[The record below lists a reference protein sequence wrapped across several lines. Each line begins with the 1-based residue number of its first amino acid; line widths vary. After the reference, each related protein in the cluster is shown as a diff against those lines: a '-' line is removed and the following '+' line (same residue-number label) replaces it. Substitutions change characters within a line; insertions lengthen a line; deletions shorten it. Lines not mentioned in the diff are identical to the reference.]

1 MHYTTTTSRPDD
13 LVTPNFVIVGCA
25 LMKTTRPTF
34 DTEPV
39 CLSEIGSSVLKAT
52 ASGPRGGGGNNSSSQ
67 YDDDSSSGHTRQSK
81 NGDGH

>member
-1 MHYTTTTSRPDD
+1 
-13 LVTPNFVIVGCA
+13 
-25 LMKTTRPTF
+25 MKTTRPTF

-67 YDDDSSSGHTRQSK
+67 YDDDSSGGHTRQSK